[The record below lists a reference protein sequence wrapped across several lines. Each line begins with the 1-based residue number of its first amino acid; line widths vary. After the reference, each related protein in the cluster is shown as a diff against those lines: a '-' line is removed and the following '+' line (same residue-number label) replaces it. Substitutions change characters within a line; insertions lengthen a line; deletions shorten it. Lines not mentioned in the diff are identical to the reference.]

1 MTLLLL
7 TIVSLIGLLI
17 VSSVFADHLAA
28 FAQQYLPNHGDE
40 GEQLILW
47 GGMLLAAFVTG
58 LLVMY
63 LLLHR

>member
-17 VSSVFADHLAA
+17 VSSVFADHLTA
-28 FAQQYLPNHGDE
+28 FAQQNLPNHGDE

-47 GGMLLAAFVTG
+47 GGMLLPAFVIA
-58 LLVMY
+58 LLATY
-63 LLLHR
+63 LLLPS